1 MNAGIG
7 IGILFLVC
15 IIAVIATIIYKT
27 RQSSGPAASNLE
39 TLKINADGTVSFTES
54 KKEYFLY
61 TENGYETE
69 NGIKYTN
76 DDPIHMRYYKNK
88 ATRSSMWN
96 ISADIRNTPCDEPDC
111 VVVDTSDRAT
121 TTVLLNDLMDS
132 IKPGLKDYQNYF
144 KSKGLTKATYTR
156 DVLANKALEGKFEFD
171 ILFKGYL
178 EYKGIAVPE
187 DLTILNYIESEFFK
201 DIVNRFP
208 VVNQWPIID
217 VVLNDQVLLKVKDNG
232 KTALYIDNEG
242 GEPNLIEM
250 TIGTDIGVVRSVF
263 LIGIIKTLAENKDIV
278 GVLYDPPA
286 VILSNKQINENYGN
300 KTGYI
305 IEEAK

>member
-7 IGILFLVC
+7 IGILCLVC

-88 ATRSSMWN
+88 ATRTSIWDTKKDESTDRILN
-96 ISADIRNTPCDEPDC
+96 SPCDEPDC
-111 VVVDTSDRAT
+111 VFIDTSDIAT

-132 IKPGLKDYQNYF
+132 MQRSLKDYQNYF

-156 DVLANKALEGKFEFD
+156 DAIANNALEGKFEFD
-171 ILFKGYL
+171 ILVKGYL
-178 EYKGIAVPE
+178 EYKGITVPE
-187 DLTILNYIESEFFK
+187 DLTILNHLGSEFFM
-201 DIVNRFP
+201 DIVTRFP
-208 VVNQWPIID
+208 VVKGWGLID
-217 VVLNDQVLLKVKDNG
+217 GVLKGHMLLKVKDNG
-232 KTALYIDNEG
+232 KTALYTDVEG
-242 GEPNLIEM
+242 DLREF
-250 TIGTDIGVVRSVF
+250 TIGTNIGIVRSVF
-263 LIGIIKTLAENKDIV
+263 MIGIIKTLVENKDIGRV
-278 GVLYDPPA
+278 IYDTPA
-286 VILSNKQINENYGN
+286 VILSDEKIKENLEQIL
-300 KTGYI
+300 K
-305 IEEAK
+305 

>member
-61 TENGYETE
+61 TENGHETE

-88 ATRSSMWN
+88 ATRSSLWT
-96 ISADIRNTPCDEPDC
+96 ITADILNTPCDEPDC
-111 VVVDTSDRAT
+111 VFIDTSDRAT
-121 TTVLLNDLMDS
+121 TTVLLNDIMDS

-144 KSKGLTKATYTR
+144 KSKGLTKATFTR
-156 DVLANKALEGKFEFD
+156 DVIANKALEGKFEFD
-171 ILFKGYL
+171 ILVKGYL
-178 EYKGIAVPE
+178 EYKGITVPD
-187 DLTILNYIESEFFK
+187 DLTILNHLESEFYK
-201 DIVNRFP
+201 DVVTRFP
-208 VVNQWPIID
+208 VVNQWSTID
-217 VVLNDQVLLKVKDNG
+217 GVLRGFFMFKVKDNG

-242 GEPNLIEM
+242 GEPNLIEI
-250 TIGTDIGVVRSVF
+250 TIGTDLDVVKSVF
-263 LIGIIKTLAENKDIV
+263 LIGIIKTLAENKEIV
-278 GVLYDPPA
+278 GVMYDPPA
-286 VILSNKQINENYGN
+286 VILSNKQLQENWQT
-300 KTGYI
+300 KTGI
-305 IEEAK
+305 L

>member
-54 KKEYFLY
+54 KKEYFFY
-61 TENGYETE
+61 TENGHETE

-88 ATRSSMWN
+88 ATRSSLWT
-96 ISADIRNTPCDEPDC
+96 ITADILNTPCDEPDC
-111 VVVDTSDRAT
+111 VFIDTSDRAT
-121 TTVLLNDLMDS
+121 TTVLLNDIMDS

-144 KSKGLTKATYTR
+144 KSKGLTKATFTR
-156 DVLANKALEGKFEFD
+156 DVIANKALEGKFEFD
-171 ILFKGYL
+171 ILVKGYL
-178 EYKGIAVPE
+178 EYKGITVPD
-187 DLTILNYIESEFFK
+187 DLTILNHLESEFYK
-201 DIVNRFP
+201 DVVTRFP
-208 VVNQWPIID
+208 VVNQWSTID
-217 VVLNDQVLLKVKDNG
+217 GVLRGFFMFKVKDNG

-242 GEPNLIEM
+242 GEPNLIEI
-250 TIGTDIGVVRSVF
+250 TIGTDLDVVKSVV
-263 LIGIIKTLAENKDIV
+263 LIGIIKTLAENKEIV
-278 GVLYDPPA
+278 GVMYDPPA
-286 VILSNKQINENYGN
+286 VILSQSQLQENWQT
-300 KTGYI
+300 KTGI
-305 IEEAK
+305 L